1 MDEESFDHMD
11 EVGIPMLVSG
21 YNIIITMGSKKRDL
35 SYTWPQ
41 ILNEEESQYMDE
53 AGIPMFVSRYINITV
68 RPKKRDL

>member
-1 MDEESFDHMD
+1 MEEA
-11 EVGIPMLVSG
+11 GIPMLVSG
-21 YNIIITMGSKKRDL
+21 YNITITMGSKKRDL

-53 AGIPMFVSRYINITV
+53 AGIPMLVSRYINITV